1 MVLIQCPTCNAET
14 RFSLVQSKYEGPFR
28 CWKCRG
34 TFVYTIENE
43 EVRLCKSITE
53 REKRMIQMRFGLID
67 GRTRTLEEAGREFN
81 VTRERARQME
91 GKALAKLRH
100 PSRSRKLKEYL
111 E

>member
-14 RFSLVQSKYEGPFR
+14 SFSLIGSKYEGPFR

-53 REKRMIQMRFGLID
+53 LEKALKDKRP
-67 GRTRTLEEAGREFN
+67 EAG
-81 VTRERARQME
+81 TA
-91 GKALAKLRH
+91 AKRS
-100 PSRSRKLKEYL
+100 SRRR
-111 E
+111 